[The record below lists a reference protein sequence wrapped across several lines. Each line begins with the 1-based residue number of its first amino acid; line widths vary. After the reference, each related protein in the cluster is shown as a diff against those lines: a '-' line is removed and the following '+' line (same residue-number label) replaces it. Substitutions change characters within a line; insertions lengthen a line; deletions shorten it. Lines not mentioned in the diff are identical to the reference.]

1 MNRIRIAVTLAF
13 FLLFVGFAY
22 AQEPQEQPKPRPE
35 EARPE
40 PGREASQPAHQT
52 QEEAKP
58 SRPEEAKPPR
68 QEEAKPPKAEKQE
81 SPKASQESQPAHAEK
96 GQERE
101 TQPAHAEKSQ
111 ESQQGHARPAGKS
124 ARIPD
129 PKFKASFG
137 RPHSFRVNQVI
148 QQTTV
153 VPGQTQFI
161 YSGYTFVI
169 LDPWPAEWL
178 YTDDCYIDYVD
189 DDYYLFDAFHPG
201 IRVALFVVG

>member
-13 FLLFVGFAY
+13 FLLSVGFAF

-40 PGREASQPAHQT
+40 AGREASQPAHQT
-52 QEEAKP
+52 QEDAKP
-58 SRPEEAKPPR
+58 SRQDEAKPPR
-68 QEEAKPPKAEKQE
+68 QEDAKPPKAEKQE

-201 IRVALFVVG
+201 IRIALFVVG

>member
-129 PKFKASFG
+129 PKFKSSFG